1 MLTGPGLSLHGGVQR
16 QKSTPWAIMLFIGYW
31 LMFAAEF
38 SMIRFSQG
46 DDGRWIVSTTDQPPV
61 WISLLLLAVVI
72 CSFVVAIG
80 FIIALWRERN
90 QSSWFWGAQDFTG
103 NDVLHIVAWMHV
115 FQTGVLL
122 LYGFFLEG
130 TLFSEGTI
138 GGTLESA
145 SFQLFLLLLIPI
157 WFRGR
162 WGEIGLKRPVRLGQM
177 ILVLLVL
184 FLFIAKVLDVAI
196 TSPLADWLGLSLSSE
211 REQQI
216 EKEILQAKDTDLL
229 ASIASF
235 VVIGILVPIAE
246 EVLFRGVL
254 QTYLVRRLGAI
265 LGILLSSLWFAL
277 LHIDIA
283 LFVPLFVIGLGLG
296 FVRHQYQSIWGAV
309 LLHAV
314 NNLSGVLYY
323 FH

>member
-1 MLTGPGLSLHGGVQR
+1 MLTGPGLLLRTEVQR

-38 SMIRFSQG
+38 TMIRFQLG
-46 DDGRWIVSTTDQPPV
+46 NDGRWIVSTTDQPPMWV
-61 WISLLLLAVVI
+61 SLLILAVVF
-72 CSFVVAIG
+72 CSFVVTIG
-80 FIIALWRERN
+80 FVIAQWRERN
-90 QSSWFWGAQDFTG
+90 HSSWLWENRDLSG
-103 NDVLHIVAWMHV
+103 NDVIHIVAWMHA

-130 TLFSEGTI
+130 TIFSEGTI

-145 SFQLFLLLLIPI
+145 SFQLFLLLLIPV

-162 WGEIGLKRPVRLGQM
+162 WAEIGLTRPVRLGQM
-177 ILVLLVL
+177 IIALVVL
-184 FLFIAKVLDVAI
+184 FFFISKVLDVAI
-196 TSPLADWLGLSLSSE
+196 TNPVADYFGLSLSSE

-246 EVLFRGVL
+246 EVLFRGVV
-254 QTYLVRRLGAI
+254 QTFLVRRLGAI
-265 LGILLSSLWFAL
+265 LGILLTSLWFAL

-296 FVRHQYQSIWGAV
+296 FVRHRYQSIWGAV
-309 LLHAV
+309 LLHAI
-314 NNLSGVLYY
+314 NNLTGVLYY
-323 FH
+323 FN